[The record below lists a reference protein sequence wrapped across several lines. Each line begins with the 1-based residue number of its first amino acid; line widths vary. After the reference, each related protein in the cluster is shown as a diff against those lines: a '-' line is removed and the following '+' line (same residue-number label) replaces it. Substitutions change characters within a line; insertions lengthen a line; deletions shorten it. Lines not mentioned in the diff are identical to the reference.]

1 MVGGVVPMEL
11 VGVRVEVPANTPV
24 VILREQTGA
33 QRLLPIVIGTPE
45 ASSIH
50 AALEGIQSPRPL
62 THDLLVEV
70 LKQLDTSLDRI
81 VVTEIRDH
89 VFYAELHLV
98 TSGRP
103 HVVSC
108 RPSDAIAVAVRTR
121 SPIFATEGLLLQA
134 GQHPVEIADETDEE
148 AIIDEFRDF
157 LDDLDPDD
165 FKGE

>member
-1 MVGGVVPMEL
+1 MVVVPMEL

-24 VILREQTGA
+24 VILREQSGA

-50 AALEGIQSPRPL
+50 AALEGIESPRPL
-62 THDLLVEV
+62 THDLMVQVLAQLEV
-70 LKQLDTSLDRI
+70 QLTKI
-81 VVTEIRDH
+81 VVTEIKDH
-89 VFYAELHLV
+89 VFYAELHLL
-98 TSGRP
+98 TMGREL
-103 HVVSC
+103 VVSS
-108 RPSDAIAVAVRTR
+108 RPSDAIAIAVRTG
-121 SPIFATEGLLLQA
+121 SPIFATEQLLAEA
-134 GQHPVEIADETDEE
+134 GQHPVEIADETDDE